1 MCCERNYIVLF
12 IAGKRSA
19 SYSSV
24 PQLNKCL
31 KFMNFREYIL
41 KHTTE
46 CKYLSGTLRF
56 LVTISFTLQKIHKII
71 SIIKT
76 NSCRHSVNDSASKGL
91 VISPFSEFRSCIPL
105 PPPSPLSPPR
115 VASDFKH
122 LLSCNSCCN
131 AICLYLKK
139 V

>member
-1 MCCERNYIVLF
+1 MCCKRNYIVLF
-12 IAGKRSA
+12 IAGKRST

-46 CKYLSGTLRF
+46 YKYVSVTLRL
-56 LVTISFTLQKIHKII
+56 LVTISFSLQKINKII

-76 NSCRHSVNDSASKGL
+76 NSCRHFVNDSASTGL
-91 VISPFSEFRSCIPL
+91 LISLFFRIQIMYS
-105 PPPSPLSPPR
+105 PPPPPPPPPELPQILNIYS
-115 VASDFKH
+115 VVIAVVMQYV
-122 LLSCNSCCN
+122 
-131 AICLYLKK
+131 CL
-139 V
+139 